1 MLPQLRGVTPP
12 LTTRRPLAALHAWRP
27 PPGFPPRPSLPPPQP
42 AAMYYGAE
50 TAGAEPG
57 GAESEGEGS
66 RGAATRGAATG
77 GAGSGGAATGGA
89 GSWGAAT
96 GGADS
101 GGTASPFGGGAVG
114 DPARGP
120 GAGQPPQPD
129 LLEMLSPQA
138 IRASIVRRG
147 SPGGGGYSPTS
158 AGAASPGGAAG
169 AGGTR
174 GAAGARGAGAPSPRG
189 ATGAGGAAGAGSAGA
204 GGTGGAGAAG
214 HGGARTGGARVV
226 EACGAARAGGAIGA
240 AGSGGAGRTA
250 RAGGA
255 GAGGTGGTGGTGGA
269 GAAGPGGARTR
280 GARAAGACGAAG
292 AAGARG
298 ATGAAGTGGAGAGGT
313 GGAGAA
319 GPGGARTRGA
329 RAARAGSAAGAG
341 DQPPPQLLP
350 GSSLPAPAPHTEVT
364 ESLTER
370 REPET
375 RASTPV
381 RARCVA
387 RPRPPA
393 VPSTHVTDPESDLAR
408 AASPTDTRLLTTIVT
423 NHDLEST
430 VAFALVTELVD
441 FAARSRLDYVASIFI
456 GSESVSPPSIGG
468 DPALRSDVLEDRQFE
483 LECLVAALP
492 HFALMLL
499 CPEGDPNALD
509 IPTPRSYADAIVGPS
524 ALRLLDLLATA
535 HSFVYW
541 PLALSSTFR
550 RVRRAECCEAKIYA
564 GAMVAQELRWLTNL
578 LTDLGERPRS
588 PLVLYINNKAMLAL
602 CHEQRLE
609 HRTKHI
615 ALHYFLA
622 RELQQRRQL
631 CLSYMASRANTVH
644 VFTKALGSGDH
655 QRFCTALGLVPTLPH
670 LLVA

>member
-1 MLPQLRGVTPP
+1 MHNSASRANRLRAPAGVCTAVFYGATLDSRSAAALAHRRPAVLACCLSAVLARLLYATLAGGRPCCATPSPHRVMLPQLRGVTPP

-66 RGAATRGAATG
+66 RGATTRGAATG

-147 SPGGGGYSPTS
+147 SPGGGGYSPAS
-158 AGAASPGGAAG
+158 AGAASP
-169 AGGTR
+169 GGTR

-189 ATGAGGAAGAGSAGA
+189 ATGAAGAGSAGA

-214 HGGARTGGARVV
+214 HGGARTGGAGVV

-329 RAARAGSAAGAG
+329 RAARAGSAASAG

-364 ESLTER
+364 ESLIER

-393 VPSTHVTDPESDLAR
+393 VPRTHGIALRPSSIPQRAVLPEPPASSLPQVTDPESDLAR

-509 IPTPRSYADAIVGPS
+509 IPTPRSYADAIVGE
-524 ALRLLDLLATA
+524 
-535 HSFVYW
+535 Y
-541 PLALSSTFR
+541 SSQWQIAMD
-550 RVRRAECCEAKIYA
+550 AE
-564 GAMVAQELRWLTNL
+564 
-578 LTDLGERPRS
+578 
-588 PLVLYINNKAMLAL
+588 
-602 CHEQRLE
+602 
-609 HRTKHI
+609 
-615 ALHYFLA
+615 
-622 RELQQRRQL
+622 
-631 CLSYMASRANTVH
+631 MAS
-644 VFTKALGSGDH
+644 
-655 QRFCTALGLVPTLPH
+655 
-670 LLVA
+670 